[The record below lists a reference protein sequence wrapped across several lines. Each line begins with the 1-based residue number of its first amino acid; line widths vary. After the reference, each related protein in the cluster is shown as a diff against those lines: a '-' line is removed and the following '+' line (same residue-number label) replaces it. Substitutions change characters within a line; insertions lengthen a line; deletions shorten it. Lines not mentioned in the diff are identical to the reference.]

1 MEFKQKEKRMKRLM
15 SLITLVALMM
25 SVAFAGEMDKSKQI
39 PTRDEIDEQYRW
51 NLADIYPTTD
61 AWEKDFSY
69 VESNIDHLKK
79 YKGKLAKSKNLEK
92 CLIESEK
99 LERKLDM
106 LYVSAHLLKD
116 QDTKNSTSQALASRI
131 ASLNQQFYQERA
143 FLWPEIQEI
152 PTKKLSQLV
161 DQSDHLKEYQHAFDN
176 MVRSKEH
183 ILSEREE
190 ELLSMAGNMA
200 REFSGIREA
209 LTQADI
215 IFPEVK
221 DEDGDMIELSYS
233 RYSGL
238 LLSTDPEVRRGAFKG
253 MYGTFEKF
261 KNTSAAVYRGS
272 VKQDIF
278 FSEARGY
285 NSCIEMALD
294 GDNVPVE
301 VYDNLI
307 ATVHEYMEP
316 LHRYMNLRKKI
327 MGMDKLHLY
336 DTSVPITAESEV
348 KYTYEEAVDVIL
360 KALEVM
366 GPEYQANA
374 KMALTSRWVDVYET
388 RNKRSGA
395 YSWGAYDA
403 HPYML
408 MNFNGTRN
416 NVFTLI
422 HELGHS
428 LHSFYTNKNQ
438 PYPTANYSLFVAEV
452 ASTFN
457 ENLLMNYMLQTM
469 EDKNEKLSL
478 LDQWA
483 DNLQGTLYTQVLF
496 AEFEREAHS
505 LAEQG
510 VPLTVESLSDTY
522 MNILKS
528 YYEGVLTIDDEYGL
542 TWSRIPHFYR
552 QFYVYKYATSIC
564 ASTDLSK
571 KVIDGKEGA
580 LDNYMAFLSSGSN
593 DYPIE
598 LLKKAGV
605 DMSTPEP
612 IASTLQ
618 LFNDIVTQMEE
629 LVEE

>member
-1 MEFKQKEKRMKRLM
+1 MKRLM
-15 SLITLVALMM
+15 SLIAIMGLLL
-25 SVAFAGEMDKSKQI
+25 SVAFAGEMDNSKQI
-39 PTRDEIDEQYRW
+39 PTRDEIQEQYRW

-61 AWEKDFSY
+61 AWEKDYAY

-79 YKGKLAKSKNLEK
+79 FKGKLGKSAKNLEK
-92 CLIESEK
+92 CLSESEE

-131 ASLNQQFYQERA
+131 AALNQQFYQERA

-152 PTKKLSQLV
+152 PAKKLNQFVEAS
-161 DQSDHLKEYQHAFDN
+161 EYLAQYRHAFDD
-176 MVRSKEH
+176 MVRQKEH

-190 ELLSMAGNMA
+190 ELLSMAGQMA
-200 REFSGIREA
+200 SEFSGIREA

-215 IFPEVK
+215 VFPQVK
-221 DEDGDMIELSYS
+221 DEDGDIIELSYG
-233 RYSGL
+233 RYYAL
-238 LLSTDPEVRRGAFKG
+238 LQSKDADVRRGAFKG
-253 MYGTFEKF
+253 MYGTFDKF
-261 KNTSAAVYRGS
+261 KNTSAATYRGS
-272 VKQDIF
+272 VKKDIF
-278 FSEARGY
+278 YATARGY
-285 NSCIEMALD
+285 DSCIEMALD

-327 MGMDKLHLY
+327 MGVDELHLY

-348 KYTYEEAVDVIL
+348 KYTYEEAVDMII

-366 GPEYQANA
+366 GPQYQADA
-374 KMALTSRWVDVYET
+374 KKALSSRWVDVYET

-395 YSWGAYDA
+395 YSWGAFDT

-408 MNFNGTRN
+408 MNYNGTRN
-416 NVFTLI
+416 DMFTLI

-428 LHSFYTNKNQ
+428 LHTYNTNSTQ

-457 ENLLMNYMLQTM
+457 ENLLMNYMLKTM
-469 EDKNEKLSL
+469 DDKKEKLSL

-510 VPLTVESLSDTY
+510 IPLTVETLSDTY

-528 YYEGVLTIDDEYGL
+528 YYEGVLTIDDEYAL
-542 TWSRIPHFYR
+542 TWSRIPHFFR

-571 KVIDGKEGA
+571 KVIDGEEGA
-580 LDNYMAFLSSGSN
+580 LDRYMNFLQSGSS

-598 LLKKAGV
+598 LLKNAGV

-629 LVEE
+629 LVGE

>member
-1 MEFKQKEKRMKRLM
+1 MKRLM
-15 SLITLVALMM
+15 SLILIVALMT

-39 PTRDEIDEQYRW
+39 PTRDEIEEQYRW

-61 AWEKDFSY
+61 AWEKDYSY
-69 VESNIDHLKK
+69 VEGNLTKLKD
-79 YKGKLAKSKNLEK
+79 YKGKLAKGKNLEK
-92 CLIESEK
+92 CLKESEE

-116 QDTKNSTSQALASRI
+116 QDTKNTTSQAMANRI
-131 ASLNQQFYQERA
+131 AGLNQQFYQERA

-152 PTKKLSQLV
+152 PTNKLNQLV
-161 DQSDHLKEYQHAFDN
+161 AKSDYLKEYEHAFDD
-176 MVRSKEH
+176 MVRQKEH

-190 ELLSMAGNMA
+190 ELLSMAGNMG
-200 REFSGIREA
+200 REFGNIREA

-215 IFPEVK
+215 VFPEIK
-221 DEDGDMIELSYS
+221 DEDGDMVELSYS
-233 RYSGL
+233 RYYGF
-238 LLSTDPEVRRGAFKG
+238 LLSKDPDVRRNAFKG
-253 MYGTFEKF
+253 MYGTFDKF
-261 KNTSAAVYRGS
+261 KNTSAATYRGS
-272 VKQDIF
+272 VQKDIF
-278 FSEARGY
+278 YSRARGY
-285 NSCIEMALD
+285 DSCIEMALD

-327 MGMDKLHLY
+327 MGVDELHLY

-348 KYTYEEAVDVIL
+348 KYTYEEAVDIIV

-366 GPEYQANA
+366 GPQYQADA
-374 KMALTSRWVDVYET
+374 RKALTSRWVDVYET

-395 YSWGAYDA
+395 YSWGAYDT

-416 NVFTLI
+416 DVFTLA

-428 LHSFYTNKNQ
+428 LHSYYTKQNQ
-438 PYPTANYSLFVAEV
+438 PYATANYSLFVAEV

-457 ENLLMNYMLQTM
+457 EAILMNYMLKTM
-469 EDKNEKLSL
+469 EDKDEKLSL

-483 DNLQGTLYTQVLF
+483 DNIQGTLYTQVLF

-510 VPLTVESLSDTY
+510 IPLTVETLNETY

-528 YYEGVLTIDDEYGL
+528 YYEGVLTIDDEYKL
-542 TWSRIPHFYR
+542 TWSRIPHFFR

-564 ASTDLSK
+564 ASSALSK
-571 KVIDGKEGA
+571 MVIDGEEGA
-580 LDNYMAFLSSGSN
+580 YDKYMAFLGSGSS

-612 IASTLQ
+612 IANTLD
-618 LFNDIVTQMEE
+618 LFGEIVSQMEE

>member
-1 MEFKQKEKRMKRLM
+1 M
-15 SLITLVALMM
+15 SLILIVALMT

-39 PTRDEIDEQYRW
+39 PTRDEIEEQYRW

-61 AWEKDFSY
+61 AWEKDYSY
-69 VESNIDHLKK
+69 VEGNLTKLKD
-79 YKGKLAKSKNLEK
+79 YKGKLAKGKNLEK
-92 CLIESEK
+92 CLKESEE

-116 QDTKNSTSQALASRI
+116 QDTKNTTSQAMANRI
-131 ASLNQQFYQERA
+131 AGLNQQFYQERA

-152 PTKKLSQLV
+152 PTNKLNQLV
-161 DQSDHLKEYQHAFDN
+161 AKSDYLKEYEHAFDD
-176 MVRSKEH
+176 MVRQKEH

-190 ELLSMAGNMA
+190 ELLSMAGNMG
-200 REFSGIREA
+200 REFGNIREA

-215 IFPEVK
+215 VFPEIK
-221 DEDGDMIELSYS
+221 DEDGDMVELSYS
-233 RYSGL
+233 RYYGF
-238 LLSTDPEVRRGAFKG
+238 LLSKDPDVRRNAFKG
-253 MYGTFEKF
+253 MYGTFDKF
-261 KNTSAAVYRGS
+261 KNTSAATYRGS
-272 VKQDIF
+272 VQKDIF
-278 FSEARGY
+278 YSRARGY
-285 NSCIEMALD
+285 DSCIEMALD

-327 MGMDKLHLY
+327 MGVDELHLY

-348 KYTYEEAVDVIL
+348 KYTYEEAVDIIV

-366 GPEYQANA
+366 GPQYQADA
-374 KMALTSRWVDVYET
+374 RKALTSRWVDVYET

-395 YSWGAYDA
+395 YSWGAYDT

-416 NVFTLI
+416 DVFTLA

-428 LHSFYTNKNQ
+428 LHSYYTKQNQ
-438 PYPTANYSLFVAEV
+438 PYATANYSLFVAEV

-457 ENLLMNYMLQTM
+457 EAILMNYMLKTM
-469 EDKNEKLSL
+469 EDKDEKLSL

-483 DNLQGTLYTQVLF
+483 DNIQGTLYTQVLF

-510 VPLTVESLSDTY
+510 IPLTVETLNETY

-528 YYEGVLTIDDEYGL
+528 YYEGVLTIDDEYKL
-542 TWSRIPHFYR
+542 TWSRIPHFFR

-564 ASTDLSK
+564 ASSALSK
-571 KVIDGKEGA
+571 MVIDGEEGA
-580 LDNYMAFLSSGSN
+580 YDKYMAFLGSGSS

-612 IASTLQ
+612 IANTLD
-618 LFNDIVTQMEE
+618 LFGEIVSQMEE

>member
-1 MEFKQKEKRMKRLM
+1 MKRLM
-15 SLITLVALMM
+15 SLIVILGLIFTV
-25 SVAFAGEMDKSKQI
+25 SFAGEMDNSKRI
-39 PTRDEIDEQYRW
+39 PTRDEIEEQYRW
-51 NLADIYPTTD
+51 NLADIYPNTD

-69 VESNIDHLKK
+69 VEENIDVLKQ
-79 YKGKLAKSKNLEK
+79 YKGKLSKGKNLEK
-92 CLIESEK
+92 CLMESEE
-99 LERKLDM
+99 LERKLDK

-116 QDTKNSTSQALASRI
+116 QDTKNSTSQALANRI
-131 ASLNQQFYQERA
+131 ASLNQKFYQERA

-152 PTKKLSQLV
+152 PSRKLEQLV
-161 DQSDHLKEYQHAFDN
+161 AKSDHLKNYEHAFDD
-176 MVRSKEH
+176 MVRQKEH

-190 ELLSMAGNMA
+190 ELLSMAGNMG
-200 REFSGIREA
+200 REFGNIREA

-221 DEDGDMIELSYS
+221 DEDGDMIELSYG
-233 RYSGL
+233 RYYSL
-238 LLSTDPEVRRGAFKG
+238 LLSSDPEVRRGAFKG
-253 MYGTFEKF
+253 MYGTYDKI
-261 KNTSAAVYRGS
+261 KNTSAATYRGS
-272 VKQDIF
+272 VKKDIF
-278 FSEARGY
+278 YAQARGY
-285 NSCIEMALD
+285 DSCIEMALD

-307 ATVHEYMEP
+307 ATVHDYIEPLQRYME
-316 LHRYMNLRKKI
+316 LRKKI
-327 MGMDKLHLY
+327 MDVDELHLY

-348 KYTYEEAVDVIL
+348 KYTYEEAVDMIIE
-360 KALEVM
+360 ALAVM
-366 GPEYQANA
+366 GPEYQENA
-374 KMALTSRWVDVYET
+374 KRALNSRWVDVYET

-395 YSWGAYDA
+395 YSWGTYDT

-408 MNFNGTRN
+408 MNYNGTRN
-416 NVFTLI
+416 DVFTLI

-428 LHSFYTNKNQ
+428 LHSYYTNSTQ
-438 PYPTANYSLFVAEV
+438 PYATANYSLFVAEV

-457 ENLLMNYMLQTM
+457 EALLMDYMLKTLK
-469 EDKNEKLSL
+469 DKNEKLSL

-510 VPLTVESLSDTY
+510 VPLTVETLNETY

-528 YYEGVLTIDDEYGL
+528 YYEGVLEIDPEYAL

-564 ASTDLSK
+564 ASTALSK
-571 KVIDGKEGA
+571 KVLEGEEGT
-580 LDNYMAFLSSGSN
+580 LDSYMNFLKSGSS

-598 LLKKAGV
+598 LLKVAGV

-612 IASTLQ
+612 IANTLE

>member
-1 MEFKQKEKRMKRLM
+1 MKRLM
-15 SLITLVALMM
+15 SLIAILSLLL
-25 SVAFAGEMDKSKQI
+25 SVAFAGEMDNSKQI
-39 PTRDEIDEQYRW
+39 PTRDEIEKQYRW
-51 NLADIYPTTD
+51 NLVDIYSTTD

-69 VESNIDHLKK
+69 VESNITHLKK

-92 CLIESEK
+92 CLQESEE
-99 LERKLDM
+99 LERKLDK
-106 LYVSAHLLKD
+106 LYVFAHLLKD
-116 QDTKNSTSQALASRI
+116 QDTKNTTSQALASRI
-131 ASLNQQFYQERA
+131 ASLNQKFYQERA

-152 PTKKLSQLV
+152 PASKLARLV
-161 DQSDHLKEYQHAFDN
+161 SKSEHLKQYEHAFKD
-176 MVRSKEH
+176 MIRTKEH

-200 REFSGIREA
+200 REFGSIREA

-221 DEDGDMIELSYS
+221 DEDGDMIELSYG
-233 RYSGL
+233 RYYSL
-238 LLSTDPEVRRGAFKG
+238 LLSEDPDVRRGGFEG
-253 MYGTFEKF
+253 MYGTYDKF
-261 KNTSAAVYRGS
+261 KNTSAAAYRGS
-272 VKQDIF
+272 VKKDIF
-278 FSEARGY
+278 FAEARGY
-285 NSCIEMALD
+285 DSCLEMALD

-307 ATVHEYMEP
+307 ATVHEYMDP

-327 MGMDKLHLY
+327 LGLDELHLY
-336 DTSVPITAESEV
+336 DTSVPIVKESNV
-348 KYTYEEAVDVIL
+348 KYTYEEAVETIL

-366 GPEYQANA
+366 GPQFQADA
-374 KMALTSRWVDVYET
+374 KMALSSRWVDVYET

-395 YSWGAYDA
+395 YSWGAYDT

-408 MNFNGTRN
+408 MNYNGTRN
-416 NVFTLI
+416 DMFTLI

-428 LHSFYTNKNQ
+428 LHTYYTKQTQ
-438 PYPTANYSLFVAEV
+438 PYATSNYSLFVAEV
-452 ASTFN
+452 ASTFL
-457 ENLLMNYMLQTM
+457 ENILMDYLLGTI
-469 EDKNEKLSL
+469 EDKDEKLSL

-510 VPLTVESLSDTY
+510 VPLTVKTLSDTY

-528 YYEGVLTIDDEYGL
+528 YYEGVLVIDDEYEL

-564 ASTDLSK
+564 ASTALSK
-571 KVIDGKEGA
+571 KVIDGEDGA
-580 LDNYMAFLSSGSN
+580 MERYMNFLGSGSSA
-593 DYPIE
+593 YPIE
-598 LLKKAGV
+598 LLKNAGV
-605 DMSTPEP
+605 DISTPEP
-612 IASTLQ
+612 IANTLK
-618 LFNDIVTQMEE
+618 LFDDIITQMEE
-629 LVEE
+629 LVGE

>member
-1 MEFKQKEKRMKRLM
+1 MKRLLNYVVVLV
-15 SLITLVALMM
+15 LIFSVAL
-25 SVAFAGEMDKSKQI
+25 AGEMNNSKRI
-39 PTRDEIDEQYRW
+39 PTRDEIEEQYRW
-51 NLADIYPTTD
+51 SLADIYPTTD

-69 VESNIDHLKK
+69 VEENIAMLKTFR
-79 YKGKLAKSKNLEK
+79 GKLTKGKNLEK
-92 CLIESEK
+92 CLNESEL

-116 QDTKNSTSQALASRI
+116 QDTKNATSQALANRI
-131 ASLNQQFYQERA
+131 ASLNQLFYQERA

-152 PTKKLSQLV
+152 PTKKLNQLV
-161 DQSDHLKEYQHAFDN
+161 AQSDYLKDYRHAFDE
-176 MVRSKEH
+176 MVRQKEH

-215 IFPEVK
+215 VFPEVK
-221 DEDGDMIELSYS
+221 DENGDMIELSYS
-233 RYSGL
+233 RYYGL
-238 LLSTDPEVRRGAFKG
+238 LLSSDPEVRRGAFKG
-253 MYGTFEKF
+253 MYGTFDKI
-261 KNTSAAVYRGS
+261 KNTSAATYRGS
-272 VKQDIF
+272 VKKDIF
-278 FSEARGY
+278 FAQARGY
-285 NSCIEMALD
+285 DSCIEMALD

-327 MGMDKLHLY
+327 MGMDELHLY

-348 KYTYEEAVDVIL
+348 KYSYEEAVDIIL

-374 KMALTSRWVDVYET
+374 KMALSSRWVDVYET

-395 YSWGAYDA
+395 YSWGAYDV

-416 NVFTLI
+416 SVFTLI

-438 PYPTANYSLFVAEV
+438 PYPTSNYSLFVAEV

-457 ENLLMNYMLQTM
+457 ENLLMNYMLQTL
-469 EDKNEKLSL
+469 EDKDEKLSL

-510 VPLTVESLSDTY
+510 IPLTVETLSDTY

-528 YYEGVLTIDDEYGL
+528 YYEGVLEIDDEYAL
-542 TWSRIPHFYR
+542 TWSRIPHFFR

-571 KVIDGKEGA
+571 KVIDGEKGA
-580 LDNYMAFLSSGSN
+580 LDKYMAFLSSGSS

-612 IASTLQ
+612 IANTLQ
-618 LFNDIVTQMEE
+618 LFDNIITQMEE

>member
-1 MEFKQKEKRMKRLM
+1 MKRLM
-15 SLITLVALMM
+15 SLIVILSLLV
-25 SVAFAGEMDKSKQI
+25 SIAFAGEMDDSKRI
-39 PTRDEIDEQYRW
+39 PTRDEIEEQYRW

-61 AWEKDFSY
+61 AWEKDFAY
-69 VESNIDHLKK
+69 VEDNISHLKK
-79 YKGKLAKSKNLEK
+79 YKGKLGKSAKNLEK
-92 CLIESEK
+92 CLSESEK
-99 LERKLDM
+99 IERKLDM

-152 PTKKLSQLV
+152 PSKKLNQFVGS
-161 DQSDHLKEYQHAFDN
+161 SDYLADYRHAFDD
-176 MVRSKEH
+176 MVRTKEH

-215 IFPEVK
+215 VFPMVK
-221 DEDGDMIELSYS
+221 DDDGDMIELSYG
-233 RYSGL
+233 RYYSL
-238 LLSTDPEVRRGAFKG
+238 LLSEDPDVRRGGFEG
-253 MYGTFEKF
+253 MYGTYDKF
-261 KNTSAAVYRGS
+261 KNTSAAAYRGS
-272 VKQDIF
+272 VKKDIF
-278 FSEARGY
+278 YATARGY
-285 NSCIEMALD
+285 DSCLEMALD

-307 ATVHEYMEP
+307 ATVHEYMDP

-327 MGMDKLHLY
+327 LGLDELHLY
-336 DTSVPITAESEV
+336 DTSVPIVKESNV
-348 KYTYEEAVDVIL
+348 KYTYEEAVETIL

-366 GPEYQANA
+366 GPQFQADA
-374 KMALTSRWVDVYET
+374 KMALSSRWVDVYET

-395 YSWGAYDA
+395 YSWGAYDT

-408 MNFNGTRN
+408 MNYNGTRN
-416 NVFTLI
+416 DMFTLI

-428 LHSFYTNKNQ
+428 LHTYYTKQTQ
-438 PYPTANYSLFVAEV
+438 PYATSNYSLFVAEV
-452 ASTFN
+452 ASTFL
-457 ENLLMNYMLQTM
+457 ENILMDYLLGTI
-469 EDKNEKLSL
+469 EDKDEKLSL

-510 VPLTVESLSDTY
+510 VPLTVKTLSDTY

-528 YYEGVLTIDDEYGL
+528 YYEGVLVIDDEYGL

-564 ASTDLSK
+564 ASTALSRM
-571 KVIDGKEGA
+571 VIDGEDGA
-580 LDNYMAFLSSGSN
+580 MERYMNFLGSGSSA
-593 DYPIE
+593 YPIE
-598 LLKKAGV
+598 LLKNAGV
-605 DMSTPEP
+605 DISTPDP
-612 IASTLQ
+612 IANTLQ
-618 LFNDIVTQMEE
+618 LFDDIITQMEE
-629 LVEE
+629 LVGE

>member
-1 MEFKQKEKRMKRLM
+1 MKRLM
-15 SLITLVALMM
+15 SLITIVALLL
-25 SVAFAGEMDKSKQI
+25 SVAIAGEMDKSKQI

-61 AWEKDFSY
+61 AWEKDYAY
-69 VESNIDHLKK
+69 VESKIDHLKK
-79 YKGKLAKSKNLEK
+79 YKGRLIKSKNLEK
-92 CLIESEK
+92 CLKESEE
-99 LERKLDM
+99 LEKKLDL
-106 LYVSAHLLKD
+106 LYVSSHLLKD
-116 QDTKNSTSQALASRI
+116 QDTKNTTSQALAGRI
-131 ASLNQQFYQERA
+131 ASMNQQFYQERA

-161 DQSDHLKEYQHAFDN
+161 EQSDYLKQYEHAFDD
-176 MVRSKEH
+176 MVRQKEH

-190 ELLSMAGNMA
+190 ELLSMAGQMGS
-200 REFSGIREA
+200 EFSNIREA

-215 IFPEVK
+215 EFPKVK
-221 DEDGDMIELSYS
+221 DDDGDMIELSYG
-233 RYSGL
+233 RYSAL
-238 LLSTDPEVRRGAFKG
+238 LQSKDPEIRRGAFKG
-253 MYGTFEKF
+253 MYGTFDKF
-261 KNTSAAVYRGS
+261 KNTSAATYRGS
-272 VKQDIF
+272 IKKDIF
-278 FSEARGY
+278 YAKARGY
-285 NSCIEMALD
+285 DSCIEMALD

-307 ATVHEYMEP
+307 TTVHEYMEP

-327 MGMDKLHLY
+327 MGVDELHLY

-348 KYTYEEAVDVIL
+348 KYTYEEAVDIIL

-374 KMALTSRWVDVYET
+374 KMALSSRWVDVYET

-395 YSWGAYDA
+395 YSWGAYGV
-403 HPYML
+403 HPYIL

-416 NVFTLI
+416 SVFTLI

-457 ENLLMNYMLQTM
+457 ENLLMNYMLQTLK
-469 EDKNEKLSL
+469 DKDEKLSL

-510 VPLTVESLSDTY
+510 IPLTVEKLSDTY

-528 YYEGVLTIDDEYGL
+528 YYEGVLEIDDEYAL

-571 KVIDGKEGA
+571 KVIDGEEGA
-580 LDNYMAFLSSGSN
+580 LDKYMAFLSSGSS

-605 DMSTPEP
+605 DISTPEP

-618 LFNDIVTQMEE
+618 LFDSIITQMEE
-629 LVEE
+629 LIEE

>member
-1 MEFKQKEKRMKRLM
+1 MKRLM
-15 SLITLVALMM
+15 SLIVILGLLFTV
-25 SVAFAGEMDKSKQI
+25 SFAGEMDNSKRI
-39 PTRDEIDEQYRW
+39 PTRDEIEEQYRW

-61 AWEKDFSY
+61 AWEKDYAY
-69 VESNIDHLKK
+69 VEGNLKSLK
-79 YKGKLAKSKNLEK
+79 DYKGKLSKGKNLEK
-92 CLIESEK
+92 CLQESEE
-99 LERKLDM
+99 LERKLDL

-116 QDTKNSTSQALASRI
+116 QDTKNTTSQALASRI
-131 ASLNQQFYQERA
+131 ASLNQQFFQERA

-152 PTKKLSQLV
+152 PTNKLNQLV
-161 DQSDHLKEYQHAFDN
+161 SRSDYLKQYQHAFDD
-176 MVRSKEH
+176 MVRQKEH

-215 IFPEVK
+215 VFPEVK

-233 RYSGL
+233 RYYGL
-238 LLSTDPEVRRGAFKG
+238 LQSKDPEVRRGAFKG
-253 MYGTFEKF
+253 MYGTFDKF
-261 KNTSAAVYRGS
+261 KNTSAATYRGS
-272 VKQDIF
+272 IKKDIF
-278 FSEARGY
+278 YAQARGY
-285 NSCIEMALD
+285 DSCIEMALD

-327 MGMDKLHLY
+327 MGIDELHLY
-336 DTSVPITAESEV
+336 DTSVPITAESEI
-348 KYTYEEAVDVIL
+348 KYTYEEAVDIIV
-360 KALEVM
+360 KSLELM
-366 GPEYQANA
+366 GPQYQADA
-374 KMALTSRWVDVYET
+374 KKALTSRWVDVYET

-395 YSWGAYDA
+395 YSWGAYDT

-416 NVFTLI
+416 DVFTLA

-428 LHSFYTNKNQ
+428 LHSYYTKQNQ
-438 PYPTANYSLFVAEV
+438 PYATSNYSLFVAEV

-457 ENLLMNYMLQTM
+457 EALLMDYMLKTI
-469 EDKNEKLSL
+469 EDKDEKLSL

-483 DNLQGTLYTQVLF
+483 DNIQGTLYTQVLF

-510 VPLTVESLSDTY
+510 IPLTVETLNETY

-528 YYEGVLTIDDEYGL
+528 YYEGVLEIDPEYAL

-552 QFYVYKYATSIC
+552 QFYVYKYATSIS
-564 ASTDLSK
+564 ASAALSK
-571 KVIDGKEGA
+571 KVLDGEEGS
-580 LDNYMAFLSSGSN
+580 LEKYMAFLGSGSS

-612 IASTLQ
+612 IAKALE
-618 LFNDIVTQMEE
+618 LFSEIVTQMEE
-629 LVEE
+629 LVEG

>member
-1 MEFKQKEKRMKRLM
+1 MKRLM
-15 SLITLVALMM
+15 NLISIAILLV
-25 SVAFAGEMDKSKQI
+25 SFVFAGEMDKSKQI
-39 PTRDEIDEQYRW
+39 PTRDEIEEQYRW

-61 AWEKDFSY
+61 AWEKDYAY
-69 VESNIDHLKK
+69 VEDNIDMLKQ
-79 YKGKLAKSKNLEK
+79 YKGKLGKSPKNLEK
-92 CLIESEK
+92 CLKESEE
-99 LERKLDM
+99 LERKLEK

-116 QDTKNSTSQALASRI
+116 QDTKNTTSQALANRI
-131 ASLNQQFYQERA
+131 ATLNQQFYQERA

-152 PTKKLSQLV
+152 PAKKLKQFVSS
-161 DQSDHLKEYQHAFDN
+161 SDYLKHYEHAFED
-176 MVRSKEH
+176 MVRQQEH

-190 ELLSMAGNMA
+190 ELLSMAGQMGA
-200 REFSGIREA
+200 EFSNIREA

-215 IFPEVK
+215 EFPKVK
-221 DEDGDMIELSYS
+221 DDDGDEIELSYG
-233 RYSGL
+233 RYYAL
-238 LLSTDPEVRRGAFKG
+238 LLSKDPEVRRGAIKG
-253 MYGTFEKF
+253 MFGTFEKV
-261 KNTSAAVYRGS
+261 KNTSAAAYRGS
-272 VKQDIF
+272 VKKDIF
-278 FSEARGY
+278 YAQARKY
-285 NSCIEMALD
+285 DSCIEMALD

-316 LHRYMNLRKKI
+316 LHRYLNLRKKI
-327 MGMDKLHLY
+327 MGVDELHLY
-336 DTSVPITAESEV
+336 DTSVPITKESEA
-348 KYTYEEAVDVIL
+348 KFTYEEAVDIIV
-360 KALEVM
+360 KALAVM
-366 GPEYQANA
+366 GPQYQADA
-374 KMALTSRWVDVYET
+374 RKALTSRWVDVYET

-395 YSWGAYDA
+395 YSWGGYDT

-408 MNFNGTRN
+408 MNYNGTRN
-416 NVFTLI
+416 DVFTLA

-428 LHSFYTNKNQ
+428 LHSYYTRQDQ
-438 PYPTANYSLFVAEV
+438 PYATADYSLFVAEV

-457 ENLLMNYMLQTM
+457 EAILMDYMLKTIT
-469 EDKNEKLSL
+469 DKNEKLSL

-483 DNLQGTLYTQVLF
+483 DNIQGTLYTQVLF

-510 VPLTVESLSDTY
+510 VPLTVESLSETY

-564 ASTDLSK
+564 ASTALSEM
-571 KVIDGKEGA
+571 VVEGEEGA
-580 LDNYMAFLSSGSN
+580 LDRYMNFLHSGSS

-612 IASTLQ
+612 IAKTLQ
-618 LFNDIVTQMEE
+618 LFDDIVSQMEA

>member
-1 MEFKQKEKRMKRLM
+1 MKRLM
-15 SLITLVALMM
+15 SLILIVALMT

-39 PTRDEIDEQYRW
+39 PTRDEIEEQYRW

-61 AWEKDFSY
+61 AWEKDYSY
-69 VESNIDHLKK
+69 VEGNLTKLKD
-79 YKGKLAKSKNLEK
+79 YKGKLSKGKNLEK
-92 CLIESEK
+92 CLKESEE

-116 QDTKNSTSQALASRI
+116 QDTKNTTSQAMANRI
-131 ASLNQQFYQERA
+131 AGLNQQFYQERA

-152 PTKKLSQLV
+152 PTNKLNQLV
-161 DQSDHLKEYQHAFDN
+161 AKSDYLKEYEHAFDD
-176 MVRSKEH
+176 MVRQKEH

-190 ELLSMAGNMA
+190 ELLSMAGNMG
-200 REFSGIREA
+200 REFGNIREA

-215 IFPEVK
+215 VFPEIK
-221 DEDGDMIELSYS
+221 DEDGDMVELSYS
-233 RYSGL
+233 RYYGF
-238 LLSTDPEVRRGAFKG
+238 LLSKDPDVRRNAFKG
-253 MYGTFEKF
+253 MYGTFDKF
-261 KNTSAAVYRGS
+261 KNTSAATYRGS
-272 VKQDIF
+272 VQKDIF
-278 FSEARGY
+278 YSRARGY
-285 NSCIEMALD
+285 DSCIEMALD

-327 MGMDKLHLY
+327 MGVDELHLY

-348 KYTYEEAVDVIL
+348 KYTYEEAVDIIV

-366 GPEYQANA
+366 GPQYQADA
-374 KMALTSRWVDVYET
+374 RKALTSRWVDVYET

-395 YSWGAYDA
+395 YSWGAYDT

-416 NVFTLI
+416 DVFTLA

-428 LHSFYTNKNQ
+428 LHSYYTKQNQ
-438 PYPTANYSLFVAEV
+438 PYATANYSLFVAEV

-457 ENLLMNYMLQTM
+457 EAILMNYMLKTM
-469 EDKNEKLSL
+469 EDKDEKLSL

-483 DNLQGTLYTQVLF
+483 DNIQGTLYTQVLF

-510 VPLTVESLSDTY
+510 IPLTVETLNETY

-528 YYEGVLTIDDEYGL
+528 YYEGVLTIDDEYKL
-542 TWSRIPHFYR
+542 TWSRIPHFFR

-564 ASTDLSK
+564 ASSALSK
-571 KVIDGKEGA
+571 MVIDGEEGA
-580 LDNYMAFLSSGSN
+580 HEKYLAFLGSGSS

-612 IASTLQ
+612 IANTLD
-618 LFNDIVTQMEE
+618 LFGEIVSQMEE
-629 LVEE
+629 LIEE

>member
-1 MEFKQKEKRMKRLM
+1 MKRLM
-15 SLITLVALMM
+15 SLIAIVALLT

-39 PTRDEIDEQYRW
+39 PTRDKIEEQYRW
-51 NLADIYPTTD
+51 NLAEIYPTTD

-69 VESNIDHLKK
+69 VEGNVAELKK
-79 YKGKLAKSKNLEK
+79 FKGKLSKGKNLEQ
-92 CLIESEK
+92 CLKESEE
-99 LERKLDM
+99 LERKLDK
-106 LYVSAHLLKD
+106 LYVFAHLLKD
-116 QDTKNSTSQALASRI
+116 QDTKNTTSQALASRI

-152 PTKKLSQLV
+152 PTSKLNQLV
-161 DQSDHLKEYQHAFDN
+161 AKSEHLKQYKHAFDD
-176 MVRSKEH
+176 MVRQKEH

-200 REFSGIREA
+200 REFGSIREA

-215 IFPEVK
+215 IFPKVK
-221 DEDGDMIELSYS
+221 DDDGDMIELSYG
-233 RYSGL
+233 RYRVL
-238 LLSTDPEVRRGAFKG
+238 LLSTDPEVRRGAFEG
-253 MYGTFEKF
+253 IYGTFDKF
-261 KNTSAAVYRGS
+261 KNTSAATYRGS
-272 VKQDIF
+272 IKQDIF
-278 FSEARGY
+278 YAEARGY
-285 NSCIEMALD
+285 DSCIEMALD
-294 GDNVPVE
+294 NDNVPVE

-327 MGMDKLHLY
+327 MGVDELHLY

-348 KYTYEEAVDVIL
+348 KYTYEEAVNVIIE
-360 KALEVM
+360 ALEVM
-366 GPEYQANA
+366 GPQYQADA
-374 KMALTSRWVDVYET
+374 KKALNSRWVDVYET

-395 YSWGAYDA
+395 YSWGAYDT

-416 NVFTLI
+416 SVFTLI

-428 LHSFYTNKNQ
+428 LHTYNTNSTQ

-457 ENLLMNYMLQTM
+457 ENLLMNHMLKTIT
-469 EDKNEKLSL
+469 DKDEKLSL

-483 DNLQGTLYTQVLF
+483 DNIQGTLYTQVLF

-510 VPLTVESLSDTY
+510 IPLTVETLSDTY

-528 YYEGVLTIDDEYGL
+528 YYEGVLTIDDEYAL

-564 ASTDLSK
+564 ASTALSK
-571 KVIDGKEGA
+571 KVIDGEEGA
-580 LDNYMAFLSSGSN
+580 LDHYMNFLRSGSSA
-593 DYPIE
+593 YPIE
-598 LLKKAGV
+598 LLKNAGV
-605 DMSTPEP
+605 DISKPEP
-612 IASTLQ
+612 IANTLE
-618 LFNDIVTQMEE
+618 LFDDIVTQMEE
-629 LVEE
+629 LVGE

>member
-1 MEFKQKEKRMKRLM
+1 MKRLM
-15 SLITLVALMM
+15 SLIAILSLLL
-25 SVAFAGEMDKSKQI
+25 SVAFAGEIDNSKQI
-39 PTRDEIDEQYRW
+39 PTRDEIEEQYRW

-69 VESNIDHLKK
+69 LEDNIDHLKK
-79 YKGKLAKSKNLEK
+79 YKGKLGKSAKNLEK
-92 CLIESEK
+92 CLSESEK

-116 QDTKNSTSQALASRI
+116 QDTKNSTSQALANRI

-152 PTKKLSQLV
+152 PAKKLKQFVES
-161 DQSDHLKEYQHAFDN
+161 SDYLAQYRHAFDD
-176 MVRSKEH
+176 MVRQKEH

-200 REFSGIREA
+200 REFSSIREA
-209 LTQADI
+209 MTQADI
-215 IFPEVK
+215 IFPKVK
-221 DEDGDMIELSYS
+221 DDDGDMIELSYG
-233 RYSGL
+233 RYYAL
-238 LLSTDPEVRRGAFKG
+238 LQSKDPEVRRGAFEG
-253 MYGTFEKF
+253 IYGTFDKF
-261 KNTSAAVYRGS
+261 KNTSAAAYRGS
-272 VKQDIF
+272 VKKDIF
-278 FSEARGY
+278 YATARGY
-285 NSCIEMALD
+285 DSCIEMALD
-294 GDNVPVE
+294 NDNVPVE

-327 MGMDKLHLY
+327 MGVDELHLY

-348 KYTYEEAVDVIL
+348 KYTYEEAVDMII
-360 KALEVM
+360 KSLEIM
-366 GPEYQANA
+366 GPQFQADA
-374 KMALTSRWVDVYET
+374 KMALSSRWVDVYET

-395 YSWGAYDA
+395 YSWGAYDT

-408 MNFNGTRN
+408 MNYNGTRN

-428 LHSFYTNKNQ
+428 LHTYYTKQAQ
-438 PYPTANYSLFVAEV
+438 PYATSNYSLFVAEV
-452 ASTFN
+452 ASTFL
-457 ENLLMNYMLQTM
+457 ENILMDYMLNTI
-469 EDKNEKLSL
+469 EDKDEKLSL

-510 VPLTVESLSDTY
+510 IPLTVETLGDTY

-528 YYEGVLTIDDEYGL
+528 YYDGVLTIDDEYAL

-564 ASTDLSK
+564 ASTALSK
-571 KVIDGKEGA
+571 KVIDNEEGA
-580 LDNYMAFLSSGSN
+580 LDKYMAFLGSGSS

-598 LLKKAGV
+598 LLKDAGV
-605 DMSTPEP
+605 DISTPDP
-612 IASTLQ
+612 IANTLE
-618 LFNDIVTQMEE
+618 LFNDIVSQMEE
-629 LVEE
+629 LVGE

>member
-1 MEFKQKEKRMKRLM
+1 MKRLM
-15 SLITLVALMM
+15 SLIAMVALLL

-39 PTRDEIDEQYRW
+39 PTRDEIQEQYRW

-61 AWEKDFSY
+61 AWEKDYAY
-69 VESNIDHLKK
+69 VESNIDQLKK
-79 YKGKLAKSKNLEK
+79 FKGKLAKSKNLEK
-92 CLIESEK
+92 CLMESEE
-99 LERKLDM
+99 LERKLDK

-116 QDTKNSTSQALASRI
+116 QDTKNTTSQALASRI

-152 PTKKLSQLV
+152 STKKLSQLV
-161 DQSDHLKEYQHAFDN
+161 AQSDHLKQYEHAFDD
-176 MVRSKEH
+176 MVRQKEH

-215 IFPEVK
+215 VFPEVK
-221 DEDGDMIELSYS
+221 DEDGDLVELSYS
-233 RYSGL
+233 RYYGF
-238 LLSTDPEVRRGAFKG
+238 LLSKDPDVRRNAFKG
-253 MYGTFEKF
+253 MYGTFDKF
-261 KNTSAAVYRGS
+261 KNTSAATYRGS
-272 VKQDIF
+272 VQKDIF
-278 FSEARGY
+278 FSQARGY
-285 NSCIEMALD
+285 DSCIEMALD

-327 MGMDKLHLY
+327 LGLDELHLY
-336 DTSVPITAESEV
+336 DTSVPIVSESEV
-348 KYTYEEAVDVIL
+348 KYTYDEAVDLIINS
-360 KALEVM
+360 LEVM
-366 GPEYQANA
+366 GPQYQADA
-374 KMALTSRWVDVYET
+374 KKALSSRWVDVYET

-395 YSWGAYDA
+395 YSWGTYDT

-416 NVFTLI
+416 DVFTLI

-428 LHSFYTNKNQ
+428 LHTYNTNKTQ

-457 ENLLMNYMLQTM
+457 ENLLMNYLLTTM

-510 VPLTVESLSDTY
+510 VPLTVETLSDTY
-522 MNILKS
+522 LNILKS
-528 YYEGVLTIDDEYGL
+528 YYEGVLTIDEEYGL

-571 KVIDGKEGA
+571 KVIDGEEGA
-580 LDNYMAFLSSGSN
+580 LDRYMNFLQSGSS

-605 DMSTPEP
+605 DMSSPEP

-618 LFNDIVTQMEE
+618 LFDEIVTQMEE
-629 LVEE
+629 LIEE

>member
-1 MEFKQKEKRMKRLM
+1 MKRLM
-15 SLITLVALMM
+15 TTTMLLSMVVTMAI
-25 SVAFAGEMDKSKQI
+25 AGEMDNSKRI
-39 PTRDEIDEQYRW
+39 PTRDEIQEQYRW

-61 AWEKDFSY
+61 AWEKDYAY
-69 VESNIDHLKK
+69 VESNIDQLKM
-79 YKGKLAKSKNLEK
+79 YKGKLVKGKNLEK
-92 CLIESEK
+92 CLKESEA

-116 QDTKNSTSQALASRI
+116 QDTKNTTSQALASRI
-131 ASLNQQFYQERA
+131 ARLNQQFYQERA

-161 DQSDHLKEYQHAFDN
+161 SQSDYLKEYEHAFDD
-176 MVRSKEH
+176 MVRQKEH

-190 ELLSMAGNMA
+190 ELLSMASNMGG
-200 REFSGIREA
+200 EFSGIREA

-215 IFPEVK
+215 VFPEVK
-221 DEDGDMIELSYS
+221 DEDGDMVELSYS
-233 RYSGL
+233 RYYGF
-238 LLSTDPEVRRGAFKG
+238 LLSSDPDVRRNAFKG
-253 MYGTFEKF
+253 MYGTFDKF
-261 KNTSAAVYRGS
+261 KNTSAATYRGS
-272 VKQDIF
+272 VKKDIF

-285 NSCIEMALD
+285 DSCIEMALD

-307 ATVHEYMEP
+307 ATVHEYMGP

-327 MGMDKLHLY
+327 MGMDELHLY

-360 KALEVM
+360 KALAVM

-374 KMALTSRWVDVYET
+374 KMALSSRWVDVYET

-395 YSWGAYDA
+395 YSWGAFDT

-416 NVFTLI
+416 DVFTLI

-469 EDKNEKLSL
+469 EDKDEKLSL

-510 VPLTVESLSDTY
+510 VPLTVETLNDTY

-528 YYEGVLTIDDEYGL
+528 YYEGVLTIDEEYAL
-542 TWSRIPHFYR
+542 TWSRIPHFFR

-580 LDNYMAFLSSGSN
+580 LDKYMAFLSSGSS

-612 IASTLQ
+612 IANTLK
-618 LFNDIVTQMEE
+618 LFDDIVTQMEE
-629 LVEE
+629 LIEE

>member
-1 MEFKQKEKRMKRLM
+1 MKRVM
-15 SLITLVALMM
+15 SLIVIVALLV

-39 PTRDEIDEQYRW
+39 PTRDEIEEQYRW

-69 VESNIDHLKK
+69 VEGNLTKLKT
-79 YKGKLAKSKNLEK
+79 YKGKLAKGKNLET
-92 CLIESEK
+92 CLQESEE

-152 PTKKLSQLV
+152 PTSKLNQLV
-161 DQSDHLKEYQHAFDN
+161 GKSDYLKQYEHAFDD
-176 MVRSKEH
+176 MVRQKEH

-215 IFPEVK
+215 VFPEIK
-221 DEDGDMIELSYS
+221 DEDGDMVELSYS
-233 RYSGL
+233 RYYGF
-238 LLSTDPEVRRGAFKG
+238 LLSTDPEVRRNAFKG
-253 MYGTFEKF
+253 MYGTFDKF
-261 KNTSAAVYRGS
+261 KNTSAATYRGS
-272 VKQDIF
+272 IKQDIF
-278 FSEARGY
+278 YAQARGY
-285 NSCIEMALD
+285 DSCIEMALD

-327 MGMDKLHLY
+327 MGVDELHLY

-348 KYTYEEAVDVIL
+348 KYTYEEAVDMIV

-366 GPEYQANA
+366 GPQYQADA

-395 YSWGAYDA
+395 YSWGAYDT

-408 MNFNGTRN
+408 MNYNGTRN
-416 NVFTLI
+416 DVFTLA

-428 LHSFYTNKNQ
+428 LHSYYTKQNQ
-438 PYPTANYSLFVAEV
+438 PYATANYSLFVAEV

-457 ENLLMNYMLQTM
+457 EALLMDYMLKTI
-469 EDKNEKLSL
+469 EDKDEKLSL

-483 DNLQGTLYTQVLF
+483 DNIQGTLYTQVLF

-510 VPLTVESLSDTY
+510 VPLTVETLNDTY

-528 YYEGVLTIDDEYGL
+528 YYEGVLEIDPEYAL
-542 TWSRIPHFYR
+542 TWSRIPHFFR
-552 QFYVYKYATSIC
+552 QFYVYKYATSIS
-564 ASTDLSK
+564 ASAALSK
-571 KVIDGKEGA
+571 MVLDGKEGA
-580 LDNYMAFLSSGSN
+580 LEKYMAFLGSGSS

-598 LLKKAGV
+598 LLKNAGV

-612 IASTLQ
+612 IANALE
-618 LFNDIVTQMEE
+618 LFNDIVAQMEE
-629 LVEE
+629 LVED